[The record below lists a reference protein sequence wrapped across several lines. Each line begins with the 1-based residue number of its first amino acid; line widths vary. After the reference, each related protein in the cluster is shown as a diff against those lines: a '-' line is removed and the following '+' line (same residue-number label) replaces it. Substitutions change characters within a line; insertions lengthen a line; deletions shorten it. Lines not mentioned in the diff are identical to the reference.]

1 MYQLSTQF
9 QGNITKVVHIFVFI
23 TMIKIM
29 YVNLKGVALFL
40 RSCSLHKAYI
50 HNGSCALVTS
60 INKIATP
67 GIYLSKSLQNH
78 NYTFNEMAEEQSIHV
93 QIQSFLSF
101 FLCIAYK

>member
-23 TMIKIM
+23 TMIKSM

-50 HNGSCALVTS
+50 
-60 INKIATP
+60 
-67 GIYLSKSLQNH
+67 
-78 NYTFNEMAEEQSIHV
+78 MAAVH
-93 QIQSFLSF
+93 L
-101 FLCIAYK
+101 